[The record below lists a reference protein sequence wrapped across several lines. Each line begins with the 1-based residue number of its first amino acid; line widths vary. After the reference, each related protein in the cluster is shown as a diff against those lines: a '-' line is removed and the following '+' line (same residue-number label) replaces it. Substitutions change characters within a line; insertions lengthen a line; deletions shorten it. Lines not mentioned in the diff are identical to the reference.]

1 MVILHLSLNLSVNSL
16 NEEGDGELFS
26 TWDEVAESFD
36 AMGLHEN
43 LLRGIYAYGE
53 LLEPVVKPLSSSS
66 VDCTSGVACSTSNFS
81 GSCNLLG
88 WWFVL

>member
-1 MVILHLSLNLSVNSL
+1 VHLICLVSFCSL

-53 LLEPVVKPLSSSS
+53 PIYVGGRFIEHHFLLIA
-66 VDCTSGVACSTSNFS
+66 VACR
-81 GSCNLLG
+81 
-88 WWFVL
+88 